1 MKQLRALRLIT
12 PAGGFGAAIELT
24 HTRSTHQVYWSPRFN
39 SYVVMDQDG
48 WGRREPIRRLT
59 IASINGLGEIR
70 WVINPEDPHASC
82 DGEAQSAVDYFF
94 EEV

>member
-1 MKQLRALRLIT
+1 MKQPRADRVIT
-12 PAGGFGAAIELT
+12 LAGGYGADIQLT
-24 HTRSTHQVYWSPRFN
+24 HTRSTNQVYWSPRFN
-39 SYVVMDQDG
+39 SYVLMNQDG

-82 DGEAQSAVDYFF
+82 DGEAQLAVNYFF
-94 EEV
+94 EEQ